1 MARHLRIIRMFITAS
16 AQQDMAYQA
25 NFAIS
30 LLNTIIRFVTGW
42 LGLVIVFEQ
51 ADTLNGWGYAPALAV
66 LGVYLL
72 VGALRDLVIGPSLNQ
87 LAGLEGDLW
96 RGTFD
101 FVLLR
106 PANTQFLVS
115 VRQWQIFAVLD
126 GVMALLVIT
135 AAGTQITLTA
145 ANLLAF
151 LLLLFAGITT
161 LYALM
166 LIFSSLLFWSPGFL
180 FTWVFDG
187 IFQMA
192 RYPVG
197 IYPGALSLLLTWVI
211 PIGIITTVP
220 AQALAGEVSP
230 PMMLAALVFAALA
243 FTVASAL
250 FYRATKRYA
259 SASS

>member
-1 MARHLRIIRMFITAS
+1 MLRHLRIIRVFVAAS
-16 AQQDMAYQA
+16 TQQELAYHA

-30 LLNTIIRFVTGW
+30 LLNALLKLATGW

-51 ADTLNGWGYAPALAV
+51 VDALNGWDYAAALAV

-72 VGALRDLVIGPSLNQ
+72 VGALRDLVLAPSLNQ
-87 LAGLEGDLW
+87 LAGLEGDIW
-96 RGTFD
+96 QGTFD

-115 VRQWQIFAVLD
+115 VRQWQIFAVFD
-126 GVMALLVIT
+126 VVMALLVI
-135 AAGTQITLTA
+135 AAACAQITLTA

-151 LLLLFAGITT
+151 LLLLTGGVITI
-161 LYALM
+161 YAMM

-197 IYPGALSLLLTWVI
+197 IYPGALGLLLTWVI

-220 AQALAGEVSP
+220 AQALTGDISAE
-230 PMMLAALVFAALA
+230 MMLATLIFAVVALA
-243 FTVASAL
+243 VASLL
-250 FYRATKRYA
+250 FRRATNRYA